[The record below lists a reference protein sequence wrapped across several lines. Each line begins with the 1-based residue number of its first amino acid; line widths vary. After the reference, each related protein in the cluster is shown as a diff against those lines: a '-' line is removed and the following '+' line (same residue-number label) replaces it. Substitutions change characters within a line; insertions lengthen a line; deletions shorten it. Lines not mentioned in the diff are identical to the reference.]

1 MKLKKLYLKNGLTG
15 WNVGEVIFDNLTLL
29 VGASGVGKTQILHA
43 LSSLARIAQGTSNN
57 GIEWS
62 LTFEQNGLSY
72 TWSGAFETI
81 LSDSEDVFNFKEQKY
96 KILQESLL
104 VGENEI
110 IRRNLEQLVYMGK
123 PTVKLDA
130 SQSAIELLKAEEN
143 VAPVANGFRHLY
155 QLTTEESLGIS
166 ISPYLKTNE
175 ESLDLRAIKDKEHL
189 TPFDKLFLLKKNKLV
204 EFEEI
209 AEKFEEIF
217 PLVEEIDFA
226 IGSYFNERPFPI
238 LKIKEKNVDSWIL
251 QPNISS
257 GMHRTLVQI
266 ITLALADDGDVI
278 LIDEFENGLGV
289 NCINQLADLILEPD
303 ADIQV
308 VMTSHHPYIINAIPF
323 NKWKIV
329 TREASSVKVHTAAE
343 LKIGL
348 HSKHDAFMQ
357 LIQTSAYKTGML

>member
-1 MKLKKLYLKNGLTG
+1 MKLKKLYFKNGLTG
-15 WNVGEVIFDNLTLL
+15 WNVEEVNFDNLTLL
-29 VGASGVGKTQILHA
+29 VGASGVGKTQILRA
-43 LSSLARIAQGTSNN
+43 LSSLARIAQGKSEN

-62 LTFEQNGLSY
+62 LTFEQDGLNY

-81 LSDSEDVFNFKEQKY
+81 LSDLEDVFNFKEQKY

-110 IRRNLEQLVYMGK
+110 IRRNPEQLVYMGK

-130 SQSAIELLKAEEN
+130 SQSVIELLEAEEN
-143 VAPVANGFRHLY
+143 VLPVARGFRHLY
-155 QLTTEESLGIS
+155 QLTTESLGIS

-175 ESLDLRAIKDKEHL
+175 EPLDLRAIKDKKFL

-209 AEKFEEIF
+209 AEKFKEIF

-257 GMHRTLVQI
+257 GMHRTLVQV
-266 ITLALADDGDVI
+266 ITLVLADDGDVI

-323 NKWKIV
+323 NKWKVV
-329 TREASSVKVHTAAE
+329 TREASCVKVHTAAE
-343 LKIGL
+343 LNIGL
-348 HSKHDAFMQ
+348 RSKHDAFMQ
-357 LIQTSAYKTGML
+357 LIQTSAYKTGIL